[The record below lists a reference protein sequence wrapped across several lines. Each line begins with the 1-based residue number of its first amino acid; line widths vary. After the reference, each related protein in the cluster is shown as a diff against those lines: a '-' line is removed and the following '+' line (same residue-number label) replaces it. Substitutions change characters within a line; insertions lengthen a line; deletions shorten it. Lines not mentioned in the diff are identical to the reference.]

1 MVSYGTAYAIP
12 QFLSGIANYNA
23 VQSGAIVMLAGAPMA
38 LLMPVTPLLI
48 RHIDVRVRLP
58 LACSYFPL
66 APFWKPTLAHCR
78 WQRLRDLADYARGA
92 SDQILM
98 EPFPRQSNVPQN
110 RCSSSSLS
118 ITDQYCLIE

>member
-1 MVSYGTAYAIP
+1 MVGYGIAYAIP

-48 RHIDVRVRLP
+48 RHLDVRVRLP
-58 LACSYFPL
+58 LACSYLPL